1 MPKEGKTGGA
11 KPKVIDTH
19 MHINFGR
26 PQSLELA
33 TTVGIE
39 YSPEG
44 LLAEMDENNVVRG
57 LAMTSPIM
65 PEDGKK
71 FVDEHADRFWCA
83 DSADPKNLTEER
95 LEQLEA
101 DMAAA
106 RIRAVKLY
114 IGYQHYYPDDEDCVP
129 IYNLLMKYDMPVIF
143 HTGDCVSTMA
153 RLKFSHPLN
162 VDDLAFRFPELKIV
176 MAHMGNPWLWD
187 AAEVIYKNEN
197 VYADLSGLITGI
209 DGEYR
214 DEYRERLLEQ
224 LESAI
229 YYCGAD
235 HLMFGTDYCLA
246 SHADSIEFFSKL
258 KIREPDLENFFYG
271 NAMKLYGTK
280 EEVAAAGL

>member
-11 KPKVIDTH
+11 KPKVIDAH

-33 TTVGIE
+33 SKVGVK

-65 PEDGKK
+65 PEGGKK
-71 FVDEHADRFWCA
+71 FIEEHPDRFWCA
-83 DSADPKNLTEER
+83 GSADPKNLTDER
-95 LEQLEA
+95 LAELEA
-101 DMAAA
+101 DMAAD

-258 KIREPDLENFFYG
+258 KIRELDLKDFFYT
-271 NAMKLYGTK
+271 NAVKLYGT
-280 EEVAAAGL
+280 EEEISAAGL

>member
-1 MPKEGKTGGA
+1 MPKKKKTD

-26 PQSLELA
+26 PQSKELA
-33 TTVGIE
+33 GKVGLE

-44 LLAEMDENNVVRG
+44 LLKEMDESNVVRG
-57 LAMTSPIM
+57 LVMTVPGM
-65 PEDGKK
+65 PEAARE
-71 FVDEHADRFWCA
+71 FVETHEDRFWLA
-83 DSADPKNLTEER
+83 GSADPRNLTDER
-95 LEQLEA
+95 LEELDT
-101 DMAAA
+101 DMASGK
-106 RIRAVKLY
+106 IRAVKLY
-114 IGYQHYYPDDEDCVP
+114 IGYQHYYPDDDDCVP
-129 IYNLLMKYDMPVIF
+129 IYQLLMKYDLPVIF

-153 RLKFSHPLN
+153 RLKFSHPLT
-162 VDDLAFRFPELKIV
+162 VDDLAFRFPDLKIV

-197 VYADLSGLITGI
+197 VYADLSGLITGLA
-209 DGEYR
+209 ESYK
-214 DEYRERLLEQ
+214 DEYRQRLLEQ

-258 KIREPDLENFFYG
+258 KIKDEDMEKFLFK
-271 NAMKLYGTK
+271 NAVALYGRGEK
-280 EEVAAAGL
+280 V